1 MHPGTRNTGQ
11 GINEGGA
18 GVPAVDGSR
27 PAAQREH
34 MRRKAPMEGKIMKV
48 RFLKPAIFASAVLLA
63 ACSTVPTT
71 TPTLDQAR
79 ADFVAAN
86 NNPQVSSYAPLE
98 FKQASDALDA
108 ANRAAARKESLDDID
123 RLAYVA
129 KQKIATAQ
137 EVARAKAAEA
147 DIANASR
154 ERDAVRLEART
165 AEAERAKR
173 EAAEAQAAAA
183 AAQQQAATAQQQAA
197 AAQDQTRLL
206 AERAAKLEALLVE
219 LHATKTERGMVVT
232 IGDVLFATGQA
243 NLTPN
248 GMSTLRKLAD
258 VMAQNPERTVLVE
271 GFTDSTGSS
280 SYNQDL
286 AQRRANAVA
295 TALGSMGVARE
306 RIAMRAYGEA
316 FPVAPNDT
324 GANRQL
330 NRRVEIVLSNDANP
344 IPPRTAGR

>member
-1 MHPGTRNTGQ
+1 M
-11 GINEGGA
+11 
-18 GVPAVDGSR
+18 
-27 PAAQREH
+27 
-34 MRRKAPMEGKIMKV
+34 KGKTMTP
-48 RFLKPAIFASAVLLA
+48 RFLKPAVFASAILLA
-63 ACSTVPTT
+63 ACSTTPTT

-98 FKQASDALDA
+98 FRQASDALDR
-108 ANRAAARKESLDDID
+108 ANAAAAKKESLEDID

-147 DIANASR
+147 NIA
-154 ERDAVRLEART
+154 DAQRQRTEVRLEART

-183 AAQQQAATAQQQAA
+183 AAQQQAANAQQQTALA
-197 AAQDQTRLL
+197 KDQTRLL

-232 IGDVLFATGQA
+232 IGDVLFATNEA

-258 VMAQNPERTVLVE
+258 VMAQNPERSVLVE

-286 AQRRANAVA
+286 SQRRANAVA
-295 TALGSMGVARE
+295 MALSSMGVPRE
-306 RIAMRAYGEA
+306 RIATKAYGEA
-316 FPVAPNDT
+316 FPVAANDT
-324 GANRQL
+324 ASNRQL
-330 NRRVEIVLSNDANP
+330 NRRVEVVLSNNGAP
-344 IPPRTAGR
+344 IPARTAGR